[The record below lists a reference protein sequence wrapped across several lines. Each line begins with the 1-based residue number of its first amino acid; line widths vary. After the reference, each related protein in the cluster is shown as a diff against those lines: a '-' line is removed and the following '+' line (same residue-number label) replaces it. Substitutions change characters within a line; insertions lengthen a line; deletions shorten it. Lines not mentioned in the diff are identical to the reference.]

1 VASVA
6 VTGPSYGRTGRI
18 PCDPPGV
25 TSRQTRFTEA
35 SLALTVGVV
44 LADSSIVTLALP
56 SILSDYDATV
66 FGVSWVLTAFNLVL
80 ALLILPAVRIAR
92 SHPRAGW
99 SAGVVVFVCASIAC
113 AASGTAAVLIVARVA
128 QAAGGALAVA
138 CAIELLARLRG
149 SHELAAPVWG
159 AAGTIGIA
167 VGPAVGG
174 LLTQLLEWQSI
185 FILQV
190 PLLLLVPLATV
201 IRPAPPEPGRGG
213 VLDLRPEVGLGLLS
227 AGLTGALFLL
237 VILLTEGWG
246 LSPIAA
252 AATVSVIPLAAL
264 AARWIA
270 DRAGPPTA
278 AALAGG
284 IAVAGG
290 LAALGVLPGAS
301 WALTLQPQLLIGI
314 GLALAL
320 PVLTL
325 AALGGRDPN
334 GSRAAATIAARHAG
348 IVVGILLL
356 APVLSAQL
364 TAKQTEATDATTAA
378 LLDAPVAAD
387 TKVSLATALAAQ
399 IDAADGRLPAIGPA
413 FDSVT
418 PAPGEEDAYATL
430 EADIQDQLERA
441 ATSAF
446 SLPFLAAALLAA
458 LALIP
463 IARLGTRTGGTPW
476 VIAAERH

>member
-1 VASVA
+1 MNQRQMR
-6 VTGPSYGRTGRI
+6 VTKL
-18 PCDPPGV
+18 
-25 TSRQTRFTEA
+25 

-56 SILSDYDATV
+56 SILREYGATV
-66 FGVSWVLTAFNLVL
+66 FGVSWVLTAFNVVL
-80 ALLILPAVRIAR
+80 ALLILPAVRVAR
-92 SHPRAGW
+92 SRPRAGW
-99 SAGVVVFVCASIAC
+99 SVGVALFVAASITC
-113 AASGTAAVLIVARVA
+113 AASGTAAALIAARVV

-138 CAIELLARLRG
+138 CAIELLARLEG
-149 SHELAAPVWG
+149 THQSAAPIWG
-159 AAGTIGIA
+159 TAGTIGIA
-167 VGPAVGG
+167 IGPAVGG
-174 LLTQLLEWQSI
+174 LLTELLEWQSI
-185 FILQV
+185 FLLQI
-190 PLLLLVPLATV
+190 PLLLLIPVATV
-201 IRPAPPEPGRGG
+201 IRPVRSEPGPGG
-213 VLDLRPEVGLGLLS
+213 LLDLRPEVGLGLLS

-252 AATVSVIPLAAL
+252 AATVSAIPLATL

-270 DRAGPPTA
+270 DRAGPPA
-278 AALAGG
+278 SAALAGG

-325 AALGGRDPN
+325 AALGGRDPD

-348 IVVGILLL
+348 IVAGILIL
-356 APVLSAQL
+356 APLLSAQL
-364 TAKQTEATDATTAA
+364 TAKQTEATDAATSA
-378 LLDAPVAAD
+378 LLDAPLPAD
-387 TKVSLATALAAQ
+387 TKVSLAAALGSR
-399 IDAADGRLPAIGPA
+399 IESADGRLPEIGPA
-413 FDSVT
+413 FDEVT
-418 PAPGEEDAYATL
+418 PDPGDEEAYAQL
-430 EADIQDQLERA
+430 QADIQDQIERA

-446 SLPFLAAALLAA
+446 SWPFLAAALLAA
-458 LALIP
+458 LALVP

-476 VIAAERH
+476 VIATEPR